1 MSSLQK
7 QVLKNKLPPMRPK
20 PFARVPDRGKC
31 SSRKK
36 DYSPLTWR
44 SYFTDA
50 KDVKTDEGNVF
61 RVYTKGT
68 TGPLL
73 LLLHGGGY
81 SGLTWS
87 LFTSEMC
94 HIVECRVAALDIRGH
109 GETMTTNDND
119 LSAETLSRDIGA
131 VYSAMYP
138 DDSNQPPVV
147 LVGHSMGGAV
157 AVHAGYTNVIPNL
170 IGLIVIDVVEG
181 YIASKAMHTS
191 FCAGTWHA
199 TVLSSDANGISRCS
213 VRSGQVRNLES
224 ARVSMPAQ
232 LKNSRTGEPA
242 TKSIVETAGSRTA
255 AEDAEKRLLNDEA
268 PSVMA
273 RVDQIA
279 EEPEVGTAEKVT
291 LQDGSGAFKPP
302 SAARTSD
309 SGKFV
314 WRIDLSRTE
323 EYWRGWF
330 VGLSSLFL
338 MVPCPKLL
346 LLAGVDRLDKDLT
359 IGQMQGKFQMQVL
372 PQCGH
377 AVHEDVPDKASAS
390 VAEAVA
396 TFLVRNKYA
405 EPTAHFQRTFPA
417 C

>member
-87 LFTSEMC
+87 LFTHEMC

-109 GETMTTNDND
+109 GETMTSNDND

-138 DDSNQPPVV
+138 DDSDQPPVV

-157 AVHAGYTNVIPNL
+157 AVHAGYMNVIPNL

-181 YIASKAMHTS
+181 TAMDALQSMQTFLRGRPSS
-191 FCAGTWHA
+191 F
-199 TVLSSDANGISRCS
+199 SSLEYAVEWC

-242 TKSIVETAGSRTA
+242 TKSIVETASSRTA

-279 EEPEVGTAEKVT
+279 EEPEVGTAEKPT
-291 LQDGSGAFKPP
+291 LQDGSGGFKPP
-302 SAARTSD
+302 SAARTSED

-377 AVHEDVPDKASAS
+377 AVHEDVPDK

>member
-31 SSRKK
+31 GSRKK

-44 SYFTDA
+44 SYFTEA

-68 TGPLL
+68 AGPLL

-87 LFTSEMC
+87 LFANEMC
-94 HIVECRVAALDIRGH
+94 HIVECQVAAVDIRGH
-109 GETMTTNDND
+109 GETVTSNDDD

-131 VYSAMYP
+131 VYNAMYP
-138 DDSNQPPVV
+138 NDSHQPPVV

-157 AVHAGYTNVIPNL
+157 AVHAGYMGVLPSL

-181 YIASKAMHTS
+181 TALDALQSMQTFLRGRPSS
-191 FCAGTWHA
+191 F
-199 TVLSSDANGISRCS
+199 SSLEYAVEWC

-224 ARVSMPAQ
+224 ARVSMPSQ
-232 LKNSRTGEPA
+232 LRNIRTGEPA
-242 TKSIVETAGSRTA
+242 TKSIAETPGSQTAG
-255 AEDAEKRLLNDEA
+255 EDANRLLPNDGL
-268 PSVMA
+268 PSIMV

-279 EEPEVGTAEKVT
+279 EEPEESTAEKPI
-291 LQDGSGAFKPP
+291 LQEGSACFKPSTATQTP
-302 SAARTSD
+302 ED

-338 MVPCPKLL
+338 SVPCPKLL

-377 AVHEDVPDKASAS
+377 AVHEDVPDK

-405 EPTAHFQRTFPA
+405 EPTSHFQRTFPA

>member
-44 SYFTDA
+44 SYFTEA

-61 RVYTKGT
+61 RVYMKGT

-87 LFTSEMC
+87 LFTNEMC
-94 HIVECRVAALDIRGH
+94 HIVECQVAALDIRGH
-109 GETMTTNDND
+109 GETVTSNDND

-131 VYSAMYP
+131 VYKAMYP
-138 DDSNQPPVV
+138 DNSNQPPVV

-157 AVHAGYTNVIPNL
+157 AVHAGYLGVIPSL

-181 YIASKAMHTS
+181 TAMDALQSMQTFLRGRPSS
-191 FCAGTWHA
+191 F
-199 TVLSSDANGISRCS
+199 SSLEYAVEWC

-232 LKNSRTGEPA
+232 LKNTRTGEPA
-242 TKSIVETAGSRTA
+242 TKSIAETSGSRTTS
-255 AEDAEKRLLNDEA
+255 EDADRCQPNDGA

-279 EEPEVGTAEKVT
+279 EELEESATEKSV
-291 LQDGSGAFKPP
+291 LQEGSADFKPP
-302 SAARTSD
+302 SAAQTPD

-338 MVPCPKLL
+338 SVPCPKLL

-377 AVHEDVPDKASAS
+377 AVHEDVPEKAT
-390 VAEAVA
+390 VA

-405 EPTAHFQRTFPA
+405 EPTSHFQR
-417 C
+417 